1 MDRTIFISS
10 DHIVDPWLEVIA
22 RELQAQGH
30 RILRGPAQMPPA
42 ITEFA
47 SADWPRFFGATDL
60 ILMTSRSKV
69 PREILAAAPRLRGI
83 VFPSIGTESL
93 DLAAATELGII
104 VAYGPTPENFL
115 SMAEATVMLM
125 TVLFHDLRKTEAV
138 LRENQ
143 PRPRVLHAQL
153 MMGRTIGLI
162 GMGRIARAV
171 VERLAGWRVRIL
183 AFDPHVSQAEA
194 PPGVEMTDLPSLLR
208 QSDLVSLHVTLSS
221 ETRHLIGQAELALM
235 KPSAYL
241 INTARGGLVDDAA
254 LVDALRVGRLAG
266 AALDVFQQ
274 EPLPR
279 DHPYRELKNVI
290 LTPHMVGHTREV
302 FDAIPPTALENI
314 GRIFRGELPLYP
326 RNPEVLSRWH
336 ERLARLD
343 EGPAAHG

>member
-10 DHIVDPWLEVIA
+10 DHIVDPWLEAIA
-22 RELQAQGH
+22 QQLQAQGH
-30 RILRGPAQMPPA
+30 RILRGPAQRPPA
-42 ITEFA
+42 ITEFE

-60 ILMTSRSKV
+60 IVMTSRSKV
-69 PREILAAAPRLRGI
+69 PREILAAAPRLRGV

-115 SMAEATVMLM
+115 SIAEATVMLM
-125 TVLFHDLRKTEAV
+125 TVLFYGLPKTEAV

-143 PRPRVLHAQL
+143 TRPKVLHAQL
-153 MMGRTIGLI
+153 MLGKTIGLI

-171 VERLAGWRVRIL
+171 VERLAGWRMRVL
-183 AFDPHVSQAEA
+183 AFDPHVAQAQA
-194 PPGVEMTDLPSLLR
+194 PPGVVMTDLQPLLR
-208 QSDLVSLHVTLSS
+208 QSDLVSLHATLSS
-221 ETRHLIGQAELALM
+221 GTRHLIGRAELALM

-254 LVDALRVGRLAG
+254 LVDALRARKLAG

-279 DHPYRELKNVI
+279 DHPYRGLKNVI
-290 LTPHMVGHTREV
+290 LTPHMVGHTREI
-302 FDAIPPTALENI
+302 FEAIPPTALENI
-314 GRIFRGELPLYP
+314 ARIFRGEPPLYP
-326 RNPEVLSRWH
+326 RNPEALSKWC

-343 EGPAAHG
+343 AGPAAIG